1 MSTSYLWL
9 KAVHVLAVT
18 MWLGGAMSLVTIT
31 SLLTRDLDRQKLA
44 AIAEV
49 CDFVGARLV
58 APAAGTTIVAG
69 LVNVWNGH
77 VRLDLWVLVGIGLAL
92 LVLAVGATILR
103 LGFRRLVELLND
115 PQPQTVAVAE
125 LTKRVRTIGA
135 FVTLLLVVTVVVMVL
150 KPTL

>member
-9 KAVHVLAVT
+9 KAAHILAVIV
-18 MWLGGAMSLVTIT
+18 WLGGAMSLVAIT
-31 SLLTRDLDRQKLA
+31 SLLSRDLDRQKLA

-58 APAAGTTIVAG
+58 APAAGTTILAG
-69 LVNVWNGH
+69 LLTVWIGH
-77 VRLDLWVLVGIGLAL
+77 VHLDLWVWLGIVFAFLVLGIG
-92 LVLAVGATILR
+92 ATVLR
-103 LGFRRLVELLND
+103 LGFKRLVELLND

-125 LTKRVRTIGA
+125 LTKRVRTIGT
-135 FVTLLLVVTVVVMVL
+135 FVTLLLVITVAVMVL